1 MNNFPGMEISCAT
14 IIMGYYWRGHAIE
27 MYWNAVEK
35 IWMYHFIYIYFSERG
50 MPKEFLWWKGYDSIP
65 KTRKMRHRGES
76 PWSLLQEC
84 AEFYV
89 NKLVEESFD
98 HSVG

>member
-1 MNNFPGMEISCAT
+1 MNNFSGMEIPCST
-14 IIMGYYWRGHAIE
+14 IIIGYYWRGHAIE

-35 IWMYHFIYIYFSERG
+35 IWMYRFIYVYFSDHG
-50 MPKEFLWWKGYDSIP
+50 MPKEFLWWKGYETIA
-65 KTRKMRHRGES
+65 KT
-76 PWSLLQEC
+76 QEC